1 MNTLSP
7 VSRALAVVSTLG
19 MCLLIATAVTRF
31 SATTMPDWTLLLA
44 VWLISGAGIVFTERR
59 ASRRES

>member
-31 SATTMPDWTLLLA
+31 STTTMPEWTLLLA
-44 VWLISGAGIVFTERR
+44 FWLIPGVGIVFTERR
-59 ASRRES
+59 ARRRD